1 MSCCETRTNLICR
14 DDLHC
19 RSWRY
24 GLHCRCRKNELNYS
38 YLEYCKKK
46 DIENVKI
53 CLSLGVN
60 VNCRTRILWGGRIH
74 REGALH
80 FCVWNNSEELLNI
93 ILSHPGVNV
102 NIMDNDGRTPLMIA
116 CSTQKVEIMRRL
128 CQVREIDPNIRDYSD
143 YTALYFAINRKN
155 IECLKILRTL
165 PNVDWNMSCWQSKYY
180 YGNSPLMECLKLD
193 KEGQVT
199 RYLINNPEVDLN
211 SMDWDMMELEEI
223 DMKKKRDVFEF
234 RAPKLRCFYTNVTW
248 DESYAEDVAME
259 MKKRDIFEL
268 LADFSGPRFRMIHKY
283 SFFCRRFGMVMSLQS
298 LSRNVVLDTL
308 ICNNKKQRKV
318 ENLVDRIGG
327 EEITRPARK
336 ILLELEANHFEVLKE
351 MVQKAKEIQIESWR
365 RR

>member
-1 MSCCETRTNLICR
+1 MS
-14 DDLHC
+14 
-19 RSWRY
+19 
-24 GLHCRCRKNELNYS
+24 
-38 YLEYCKKK
+38 
-46 DIENVKI
+46 
-53 CLSLGVN
+53 
-60 VNCRTRILWGGRIH
+60 
-74 REGALH
+74 
-80 FCVWNNSEELLNI
+80 
-93 ILSHPGVNV
+93 
-102 NIMDNDGRTPLMIA
+102 
-116 CSTQKVEIMRRL
+116 
-128 CQVREIDPNIRDYSD
+128 EIDPNIRDCSGC
-143 YTALYFAINRKN
+143 TALYFAINRKN

-165 PNVDWNMSCWQSKYY
+165 PNVDWNMPCWQNRYH
-180 YGNSPLMECLKLD
+180 YGNSPLMECLKSD
-193 KEGQVT
+193 EEGQMT
-199 RYLINNPEVDLN
+199 RYLINNQEVDLN

>member
-1 MSCCETRTNLICR
+1 MSCCGCETTECSHYYLNQKYL
-14 DDLHC
+14 
-19 RSWRY
+19 RY
-24 GLHCRCRKNELNYS
+24 CHKN
-38 YLEYCKKK
+38 
-46 DIENVKI
+46 DIENVRNV
-53 CLSLGVN
+53 LSLGAN
-60 VNCRTRILWGGRIH
+60 VNWLHTVFLGGMTFSGY
-74 REGALH
+74 GALH
-80 FCVWNNSEELLNI
+80 IAVEDSEELLKI

-102 NIMDNDGRTPLMIA
+102 NVMDNNERTPLIIA
-116 CSTQKVEIMRRL
+116 CLTQKVKNMRTL
-128 CQVREIDPNIRDYSD
+128 CQMSEIDPNIRDCSGC
-143 YTALYFAINRKN
+143 TALYFAINRKN

-268 LADFSGPRFRMIHKY
+268 LADFSGPKFRMIHKY

-298 LSRNVVLDTL
+298 LSRDVVLDTL

-351 MVQKAKEIQIESWR
+351 MVQKVKEKIKEIQIESWR